1 MARHYWEATYKFQAQ
16 ADVPFEYIC
25 GKCGK
30 TVSGKRLIALTYTYR
45 KTAGKQGDLGLTD
58 VERRSGQ
65 GKAQEVVEKEL
76 RLYRTQV
83 QKGIYDFIDA
93 YKECPHC
100 QSKQKWAYSSKR
112 GWLEAMFGPFVT
124 VFGIFMFIQ
133 LSRKGFYAGDE
144 GALYAIMGVICSM
157 LGVGFTYAGIDELR
171 KRKALRGQK
180 DKMPVLHF
188 PE

>member
-1 MARHYWEATYKFQAQ
+1 M
-16 ADVPFEYIC
+16 I
-25 GKCGK
+25 
-30 TVSGKRLIALTYTYR
+30 
-45 KTAGKQGDLGLTD
+45 
-58 VERRSGQ
+58 
-65 GKAQEVVEKEL
+65 
-76 RLYRTQV
+76 
-83 QKGIYDFIDA
+83 FIDA